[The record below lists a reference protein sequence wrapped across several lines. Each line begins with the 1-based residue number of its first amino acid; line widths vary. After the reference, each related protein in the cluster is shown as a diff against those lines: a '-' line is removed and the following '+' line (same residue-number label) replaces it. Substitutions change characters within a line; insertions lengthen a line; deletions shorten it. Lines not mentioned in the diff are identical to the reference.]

1 MKLMIQST
9 TRASLLIAALA
20 MLAACGQKG
29 PLYLPQSDSKPA
41 AIETPAEPAA
51 KAESPV
57 DSTDS

>member
-51 KAESPV
+51 KAESPADTA
-57 DSTDS
+57 DS

>member
-1 MKLMIQST
+1 MIQST

-41 AIETPAEPAA
+41 AIETPSEPAA
-51 KAESPV
+51 KAESSV
-57 DSTDS
+57 ETADS